1 MAKDK
6 LFSKKRTVVQDFN
19 FGHATALV
27 FDDMLQRSVPFYA
40 ETQRMMAEIAA
51 DYAQPGT
58 CVVDL
63 GCSTGTTL
71 MTLDHYLPPDIPFVG
86 VDYSEEML
94 GKAREKLGKHGV
106 KREVEFVCRDLNQ
119 GAPVHNASVVIL
131 NLTLQFVRPLYR
143 QNVIRQIAD
152 GLHKDG
158 CLLLVEKVLSADS
171 NINRFFIKYYY
182 DFKQRNGYSQMEISQ
197 KREALENVLI
207 PYQVEE
213 DVELLKKNGFPSVDI
228 FFKWYNFCGFLAHK

>member
-1 MAKDK
+1 MVKDK
-6 LFSKKRTVVQDFN
+6 IYSDMRPVIQDFN

-27 FDDMLQRSVPFYA
+27 FDDMLARSVPFYA
-40 ETQRMMAEIAA
+40 ECQRMMAEIAA
-51 DYAQPGT
+51 DYALAGT
-58 CVVDL
+58 SVVDL
-63 GCSTGTTL
+63 GCSTGTTIL
-71 MTLDHYLPPDIPFVG
+71 MLDHFLPPSIPFVG
-86 VDYSEEML
+86 VDYSQEMIL
-94 GKAREKLGKHGV
+94 KAKEKIAEHGM
-106 KREVEFVCRDLNQ
+106 KREVEFICQDLNQ
-119 GAPVHNASVVIL
+119 GAPVRNASVVVM

-143 QNVIRQIAD
+143 QTIIRQIAD

-158 CLLLVEKVLSADS
+158 CLLLVEKVLSGDS

-182 DFKQRNGYSQMEISQ
+182 DLKQRNGYSQLEISQ

-213 DVELLKKNGFPSVDI
+213 DVHLLKSNGFPNVDI

>member
-1 MAKDK
+1 MAQDK
-6 LFSKKRTVVQDFN
+6 LFSKKRKVIQDFN

-40 ETQRMMAEIAA
+40 EMQRMMAEIAA

-63 GCSTGTTL
+63 GCSTGTTII
-71 MTLDHYLPPDIPFVG
+71 TLDHYLAPDVRFVG
-86 VDYSEEML
+86 VDYSQEMIK
-94 GKAREKLGKHGV
+94 KAKEKLAKLGV
-106 KREVEFVCRDLNQ
+106 KRELEFICRDLNEGVEIQ
-119 GAPVHNASVVIL
+119 NASVVIL

-152 GLHKDG
+152 GLNKDG
-158 CLLLVEKVLSADS
+158 CLILVEKVLSNDS

-182 DFKQRNGYSQMEISQ
+182 DFKKRNGYSKMEISQ

-213 DVELLKKNGFPSVDI
+213 NIELLKSNGFSSVDI
-228 FFKWYNFCGFLAHK
+228 FFKWHNFCGFLAQK